1 MERTEDDIKKAKW
14 QEINCLE
21 DEVILK
27 LPEDWNRPKDEV
39 IAKKFPYISKPQEIF
54 ADLQGKKIIT
64 FNLLDKQLVDEQV
77 YPAIKEMQRLINR
90 LYPEGIRKE
99 AGLFKV
105 EAGIGMSGRFMFIT
119 GGMEY
124 DTAHCMFILPVNE
137 RMMFGSYHFPFE
149 EIAEEEAVLLDILR
163 SICVISSTEDEA
175 ENYER
180 TGIHRQHNTR
190 T

>member
-1 MERTEDDIKKAKW
+1 MERAEDDEKKSKW
-14 QEINCLE
+14 QEINCLD

-27 LPEDWNRPKDEV
+27 LPEDWKKPTDEV
-39 IAKKFPYISKPQEIF
+39 IAKKFPYHSKPQEIF
-54 ADLQGKKIIT
+54 ADLQKKKIIT
-64 FNLLDKQLVDEQV
+64 FNLLDKQLPDEQV

-90 LYPEGIRKE
+90 LYPESIRKE
-99 AGLFKV
+99 ARLFKV
-105 EAGIGMSGRFMFIT
+105 EAGMSGRFTFIT

-137 RMMFGSYHFPFE
+137 RMMFGSYHFPLE
-149 EIAEEEAVLLDILR
+149 EMAEEEAVLLDILR

-180 TGIHRQHNTR
+180 TGIHRQRNTR
-190 T
+190 A

>member
-1 MERTEDDIKKAKW
+1 MERAEEDIKKYKW
-14 QEINCLE
+14 QEISCLE
-21 DEVILK
+21 EQVLLK
-27 LPEDWNRPKDEV
+27 LPEEWQRPEDEV
-39 IAKKFPYISKPQEIF
+39 IAKKFPYNSKPQEIF
-54 ADLQGKKIIT
+54 ADLQERKILT

-77 YPAIKEMQRLINR
+77 YPAIKEIQRLINR
-90 LYPEGIRKE
+90 LYPESIRKE
-99 AGLFKV
+99 ASLYRV
-105 EAGIGMSGRFMFIT
+105 DAGMSGRFIFST

-124 DTAHCMFILPVNE
+124 DTAHYMFILPVNE
-137 RMMFGSYHFPFE
+137 RMMFGSYHFPLE

-180 TGIHRQHNTR
+180 TGIHRQRNTR

>member
-1 MERTEDDIKKAKW
+1 MERAEDDIKKAKW

-21 DEVILK
+21 DEVLLK
-27 LPEDWNRPKDEV
+27 LPKEWKRPEDEV
-39 IAKKFPYISKPQEIF
+39 IAKKFPYNSKPQEIF
-54 ADLQGKKIIT
+54 ADCQERKIIT

-90 LYPEGIRKE
+90 LYPESIRKE
-99 AGLFKV
+99 ARLFKV
-105 EAGIGMSGRFMFIT
+105 DAGMSGRFTFIT

-137 RMMFGSYHFPFE
+137 RMMFGSYHFPLE
-149 EIAEEEAVLLDILR
+149 EIAEEEAVLIDILR

-180 TGIHRQHNTR
+180 TGIHRQRNTR